1 MLKSLIEGIQTA
13 KLTETR
19 EVWVGKSDYLV
30 RQVREIQVRTS
41 DGTFEFGFPNVVIPE
56 GTRFAIT
63 VTFTFSGF
71 NEPVEIE
78 API

>member
-1 MLKSLIEGIQTA
+1 MGKERLSGATGPERFRNGRPTA
-13 KLTETR
+13 
-19 EVWVGKSDYLV
+19 
-30 RQVREIQVRTS
+30 
-41 DGTFEFGFPNVVIPE
+41 TFEFGFPNVVIPE